1 MGLDTASGST
11 LEMRKPNL
19 TQRALEEVKKISVM
33 FLYLF
38 LLFGLF
44 RIHESIILTEHQ
56 IPLSNYGFALVNA
69 LILAKVM
76 LVAENLHL
84 GSRFQGSPLVY
95 PILLKSIV
103 FAIVLI
109 CFHIL
114 ENVIVGMWHG
124 MTMVQSIPG
133 VGGGGLKG
141 VFSVG
146 AILAVA
152 LVPFFAFREI
162 SRVVGASKLLSLV
175 FTRGPGDVIVEFRL
189 RLPENR

>member
-1 MGLDTASGST
+1 MRLDTASGST
-11 LEMRKPNL
+11 SEMRKPNL
-19 TQRALEEVKKISVM
+19 TQRVLEELKKFSVM

-38 LLFGLF
+38 LLFALF
-44 RIHESIILTEHQ
+44 NIHESLILRKHQ
-56 IPLSNYGFALVNA
+56 ISFSNYGFALINA
-69 LILAKVM
+69 LVLAKVM
-76 LVAENLHL
+76 LVAEDLHL
-84 GSRFQGSPLVY
+84 GSRFKGSPLVY
-95 PILLKSIV
+95 PILFKSIV

-114 ENVIVGMWHG
+114 ENVTIGMWHG

-175 FTRGPGDVIVEFRL
+175 FTRSPGDVIVEFRL
-189 RLPENR
+189 RVPEDR